1 MKSFVALLVLAAVAV
16 AEPEAD
22 AQFYYAADPLA
33 AHATA
38 GLVTYANGAVTPVD
52 TLSVQAAKAQH
63 FAAKAA
69 ITPYGFGYPYAYG
82 AYGAHL
88 IGKREAEP
96 EADAQFYG
104 GYPYYDAGHTSLGLT
119 AYSNGAV
126 TPTKTFAVQ
135 AAEAQHF
142 AAKAAATP
150 YGFGYPYAY
159 GAYAGHYIGKRE
171 AEADAQFIGYP
182 YVASPHTSIGLTA
195 YPDGAVTP
203 TKTLAVQQAEAQHF
217 ATKAAYAPYAY
228 AGYYGAHLIGKRE
241 AEAKPQF
248 YGAYGYPGYGYAGYS
263 GYGYAGYPYSGY
275 SYYG

>member
-1 MKSFVALLVLAAVAV
+1 MKSFVALLVLAAVAL

-22 AQFYYAADPLA
+22 AQFY
-33 AHATA
+33 
-38 GLVTYANGAVTPVD
+38 G
-52 TLSVQAAKAQH
+52 
-63 FAAKAA
+63 
-69 ITPYGFGYPYAYG
+69 
-82 AYGAHL
+82 
-88 IGKREAEP
+88 
-96 EADAQFYG
+96 YG

-159 GAYAGHYIGKRE
+159 GAHYIGKRE
-171 AEADAQFIGYP
+171 AEPEADAQFIGYP
-182 YVASPHTSIGLTA
+182 YLASPHTSLGLTV

-203 TKTLAVQQAEAQHF
+203 TKTLAVQQAEAAHF

-228 AGYYGAHLIGKRE
+228 SYPGFAGYGYAGAHLIGKRE

-248 YGAYGYPGYGYAGYS
+248 YGAYGYPGYGYAS
-263 GYGYAGYPYSGY
+263 YGYAGYPYSAY

>member
-1 MKSFVALLVLAAVAV
+1 MKSFVALLVLAAVAL

-22 AQFYYAADPLA
+22 PQYLLYAADP
-33 AHATA
+33 HATA

-69 ITPYGFGYPYAYG
+69 VTPYFGYPYAG
-82 AYGAHL
+82 AYRAHY

-96 EADAQFYG
+96 AADAQFFGY
-104 GYPYYDAGHTSLGLT
+104 GYPGYYANEHTSLGLT

-126 TPTKTFAVQ
+126 TPTKTLSVQ

-142 AAKAAATP
+142 AAKAAVTP

-159 GAYAGHYIGKRE
+159 GAYAGHLIGKRE
-171 AEADAQFIGYP
+171 AEPEADAQFIGYP
-182 YVASPHTSIGLTA
+182 YAGPHTSIGLTA

-203 TKTLAVQQAEAQHF
+203 TKTLAVQQAEAAHF

-228 AGYYGAHLIGKRE
+228 GYPGYYGAHLIGKRD

-248 YGAYGYPGYGYAGYS
+248 YGGYPYYGSYGYAGY
-263 GYGYAGYPYSGY
+263 GYSGYPYSGY